1 MIMKAALAVYLALT
15 LLLPGCAA
23 SGIKEETAAE
33 VVSGLGEEAP
43 ARSEEAPSQSN
54 EVPAQGNE
62 APAQNAE
69 AQSEEHT
76 KEDEEMELKLTI
88 ADTPVSVEWQDNES
102 VKALKELAEE
112 GPLTVE
118 MEMYGGFEQVG
129 SLGSRLPSSDSQTTT
144 SCGDIVLYSSDRI
157 VIFYGSNSWS
167 YTRLGRITDKSG
179 EELRSLLSN
188 GDVSITIAV
197 E

>member
-1 MIMKAALAVYLALT
+1 MKAALAIYIVLT
-15 LLLPGCAA
+15 LLLPGCAL
-23 SGIKEETAAE
+23 SGVKGEAAAAAA
-33 VVSGLGEEAP
+33 GEIRDGAQAQGED
-43 ARSEEAPSQSN
+43 APSQSE
-54 EVPAQGNE
+54 EVPAESGE
-62 APAQNAE
+62 AAARG
-69 AQSEEHT
+69 AEEHAQ
-76 KEDEEMELKLTI
+76 EDEEMELKLTI

-102 VKALKELAEE
+102 VKALKELAKE

>member
-1 MIMKAALAVYLALT
+1 MKAALAVYLALT

-23 SGIKEETAAE
+23 SGIKEETAAG

-43 ARSEEAPSQSN
+43 A
-54 EVPAQGNE
+54 
-62 APAQNAE
+62 QNAE
-69 AQSEEHT
+69 AQSAESRT